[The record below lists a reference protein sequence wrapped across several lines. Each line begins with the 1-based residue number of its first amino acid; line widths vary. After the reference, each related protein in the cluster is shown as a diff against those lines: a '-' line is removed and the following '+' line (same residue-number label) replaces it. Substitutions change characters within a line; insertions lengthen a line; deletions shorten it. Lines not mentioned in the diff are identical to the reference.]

1 MRHNSSRRPKNNRGN
16 GGNNGGNNGG
26 HNNGGNRRGSNV
38 PPRMQV
44 FDSNGPDVRIRGTA
58 WQVHEKYL
66 ALAKDATS
74 SGDSIMAENY
84 LQHAEH
90 YQRIINTFT
99 EQMGHWAP
107 PVSNTDQVMDLDAD
121 IDDTMDL
128 SVEGGNEHQPQQQ
141 HAQQRSSQS
150 QAASNAPSNA
160 ASNAPSNERPA
171 RRPRVRREREPLP
184 ADSDEDL
191 GLPASML
198 KPSGL
203 DKVTESA

>member
-1 MRHNSSRRPKNNRGN
+1 MRHNSNRRPKNNRGN
-16 GGNNGGNNGG
+16 GGGNGGG
-26 HNNGGNRRGSNV
+26 HNNGGNRRGNNV

-74 SGDSIMAENY
+74 AGDTIMAENY

-107 PVSNTDQVMDLDAD
+107 PVSNTDQVIDLTA
-121 IDDTMDL
+121 
-128 SVEGGNEHQPQQQ
+128 EGEDGQDQFDESGETQQQQPQQQ
-141 HAQQRSSQS
+141 TQRQHQHADR
-150 QAASNAPSNA
+150 ADRGDRNNADRN
-160 ASNAPSNERPA
+160 NNERPA
-171 RRPRVRREREPLP
+171 RRPRVRREREPMP
-184 ADSDEDL
+184 SDSDEDL

-203 DKVTESA
+203 DKAVESA